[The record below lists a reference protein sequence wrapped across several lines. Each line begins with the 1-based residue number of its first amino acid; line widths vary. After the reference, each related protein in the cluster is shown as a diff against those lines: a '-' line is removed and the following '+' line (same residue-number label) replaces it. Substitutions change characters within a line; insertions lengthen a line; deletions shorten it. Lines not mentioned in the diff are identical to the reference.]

1 MAYYIV
7 HKRNPYFK
15 NGTIIELF
23 EDGFQECV
31 MEESGNRLTCVGN
44 TGLMKPVD
52 PMLPYCIKMLRAGFD
67 DPKLRRK
74 ENKFIDPSSDFDADK
89 ALAEL

>member
-7 HKRNPYFK
+7 HKANPYFK

-23 EDGFQECV
+23 DDGFQECI
-31 MEESGNRLTCVGN
+31 MEQKDNVLTCVGN
-44 TGLMKPVD
+44 TGLVIPELDVF
-52 PMLPYCIKMLRAGFD
+52 PYCILMLRKGFD

-74 ENKFIDPSSDFDADK
+74 SGQHSVDTFDS
-89 ALAEL
+89 LNLIN

>member
-1 MAYYIV
+1 MAYYMV

-23 EDGFQECV
+23 DDGFQECI
-31 MEESGNRLTCVGN
+31 METENNRMRCVGN
-44 TGLMKPVD
+44 TGLIKPELEVF
-52 PMLPYCIKMLRAGFD
+52 PFCILMLRAGFD

-74 ENKFIDPSSDFDADK
+74 SGQHSVDTFDS
-89 ALAEL
+89 LNLIN